1 MRLGGSRVPI
11 NEGNIDVKLIP
22 SSDRDR
28 SMIDI
33 MDELRRKF
41 GNVEELKVAVV
52 SNQGG
57 GRGDSR
63 PVQVGLR
70 GSDLELLT
78 TYAQNLA
85 ERIRQVPGSTDV
97 DISSS
102 EEEPEIIVKVDPL
115 RASAMGLDSTSVGK
129 VVEMAFLGKS
139 TSNSFTIGDNDYDII
154 VQLDAAHRRDINDV
168 ANLRVSNTEGKF
180 VRLGDVADVYFS
192 SGPTRIDRE
201 DRQRQ
206 IVVYANTVGIT
217 PGDLIQKIQ
226 TEMIPDMNMQVGY
239 RYKMIGQ
246 ADTMAKAFSEI
257 AKAVILAIIM
267 IYMVLAAEFESFMQ
281 PLVIMMS
288 LPFAIIGAVLG
299 LMVAGQTANMMS
311 LIGFTM
317 LLGLVTKNAI
327 LLVDYANQARAKGM
341 PLREALREAC
351 ALRIRP
357 IFMTTLSTILGM
369 LPIALGLGAGAELRQ
384 SMGVV
389 LVCGLTT
396 STLLTLVVVPLLYL
410 LSEEWKE
417 KHLHKS

>member
-1 MRLGGSRVPI
+1 
-11 NEGNIDVKLIP
+11 
-22 SSDRDR
+22 
-28 SMIDI
+28 
-33 MDELRRKF
+33 
-41 GNVEELKVAVV
+41 
-52 SNQGG
+52 
-57 GRGDSR
+57 
-63 PVQVGLR
+63 
-70 GSDLELLT
+70 
-78 TYAQNLA
+78 
-85 ERIRQVPGSTDV
+85 
-97 DISSS
+97 
-102 EEEPEIIVKVDPL
+102 
-115 RASAMGLDSTSVGK
+115 MGLDSTSVGK

-257 AKAVILAIIM
+257 AM
-267 IYMVLAAEFESFMQ
+267 AAEFESFMQ

-341 PLREALREAC
+341 PLCEALREAC

-389 LVCGLTT
+389 LVGGLTT

>member
-1 MRLGGSRVPI
+1 M
-11 NEGNIDVKLIP
+11 
-22 SSDRDR
+22 
-28 SMIDI
+28 
-33 MDELRRKF
+33 
-41 GNVEELKVAVV
+41 
-52 SNQGG
+52 
-57 GRGDSR
+57 
-63 PVQVGLR
+63 QVGLR

-78 TYAQNLA
+78 TYAQDLA

-115 RASAMGLDSTSVGK
+115 RASTMGLDSTSVGK

-389 LVCGLTT
+389 LVGGLTT